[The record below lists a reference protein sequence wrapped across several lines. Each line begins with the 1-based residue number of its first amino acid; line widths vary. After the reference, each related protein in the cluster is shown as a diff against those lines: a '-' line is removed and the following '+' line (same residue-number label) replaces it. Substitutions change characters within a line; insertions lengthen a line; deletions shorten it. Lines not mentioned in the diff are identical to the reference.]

1 MSEKEYTFQLS
12 PKSKTRYNA
21 GPYNPKTRSPKYEID
36 YLCPTPESRNQIEV
50 NQILMGHEDSHFL
63 VWEIENN
70 STWPIFFS
78 VKKDGQ
84 LVIK

>member
-1 MSEKEYTFQLS
+1 
-12 PKSKTRYNA
+12 
-21 GPYNPKTRSPKYEID
+21 
-36 YLCPTPESRNQIEV
+36 
-50 NQILMGHEDSHFL
+50 MGHEDSHFL